1 MRTEQLLNV
10 IHSPW
15 IVVRRKQMEYCTV
28 RVGFIN
34 QNLEVGSTSDSA
46 AVYKIASLSSRF
58 TFSIITKSI
67 LFGAVF
73 YKENIYILL
82 LSILSIFFF
91 QARIVQE
98 YREQYEVVKQHYNQT
113 ILLYLRYKS
122 RESSQMEKTSGHLE
136 IMQKIYF
143 FWFFNVKWAARWN

>member
-10 IHSPW
+10 IHPPW
-15 IVVRRKQMEYCTV
+15 TVVRRKRMEYCTV

-58 TFSIITKSI
+58 TFSIIKKLI

-73 YKENIYILL
+73 YKGNRIDKSNI
-82 LSILSIFFF
+82 FF
-91 QARIVQE
+91 QAHIAQE
-98 YREQYEVVKQHYNQT
+98 YREQYEVVKHYNQT
-113 ILLYLRYKS
+113 ILLYLRYK
-122 RESSQMEKTSGHLE
+122 RHESSQMEKTSGHLE

-143 FWFFNVKWAARWN
+143 FWFFNGKWAARWN